1 MLQLQIGEEGEA
13 GAALGEAEA
22 EEVTKEAEAIKGANN
37 ATQNLF
43 FF

>member
-13 GAALGEAEA
+13 GEALGEAEEA
-22 EEVTKEAEAIKGANN
+22 TREAEAIKGANN